1 MQLLTQ
7 EQRELRAT
15 SRDVLSRTATSERL
29 REVSTSQS
37 KHDDVFW
44 RQIADLGWLALTVP
58 EEFDGLGL
66 GLPELAILAEEFGY
80 ALQPCAF
87 IPSSLVAWWIGR
99 HGAAALRARLL
110 PLLATGDAVASWGLQ
125 SPGGNGAVHLQGQC
139 LRGTRH
145 FVPDAHTAGHLLVDA
160 ISDDGP
166 LLVVVD
172 TDADGVTR
180 TARDTIDLT
189 RQYATVEF
197 DGTPVAED
205 AVITSPDARAELLA
219 AAVGLQCAESVGVT
233 RRLVEMTIS
242 YACARHQFGRPIGSF
257 QAVKHRIADMHI
269 QLEGAAVATGESTC
283 AVQHRRPDAD
293 TAVHVAKSWTGRAAS
308 FVASEALQLHGGVG
322 FTWEHDLH
330 LFLRRAKVNEL
341 LLGSPSW
348 HDERLFDMLAAGGA

>member
-1 MQLLTQ
+1 
-7 EQRELRAT
+7 
-15 SRDVLSRTATSERL
+15 
-29 REVSTSQS
+29 
-37 KHDDVFW
+37 
-44 RQIADLGWLALTVP
+44 
-58 EEFDGLGL
+58 
-66 GLPELAILAEEFGY
+66 
-80 ALQPCAF
+80 
-87 IPSSLVAWWIGR
+87 
-99 HGAAALRARLL
+99 LRARLL

-125 SPGGNGAVHLQGQC
+125 SPGGNGAVHLQDQC

-219 AAVGLQCAESVGVT
+219 AAVALQCAESVGVT
-233 RRLVEMTIS
+233 RHLVEMTIS
-242 YACARHQFGRPIGSF
+242 YACARHQFDRPIGSF

-269 QLEGAAVATGESTC
+269 QLEGAAVATEESTW

-293 TAVHVAKSWTGRAAS
+293 TAVHVAKSWTGRATS
-308 FVASEALQLHGGVG
+308 FVASEALQLHGGIG

-348 HDERLFDMLAAGGA
+348 HDERLFDMLAADGA